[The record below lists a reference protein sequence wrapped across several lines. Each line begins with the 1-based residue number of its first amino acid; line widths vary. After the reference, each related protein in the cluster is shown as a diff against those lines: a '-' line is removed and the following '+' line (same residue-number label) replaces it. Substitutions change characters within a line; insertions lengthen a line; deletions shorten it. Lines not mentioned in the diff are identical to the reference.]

1 MNGRWLKIDWGIR
14 IFYGSVFMSAE
25 IGCSLFIRT
34 IENECKVFPDSVS
47 PGLNWPSV
55 F

>member
-34 IENECKVFPDSVS
+34 IENAKSFSVS